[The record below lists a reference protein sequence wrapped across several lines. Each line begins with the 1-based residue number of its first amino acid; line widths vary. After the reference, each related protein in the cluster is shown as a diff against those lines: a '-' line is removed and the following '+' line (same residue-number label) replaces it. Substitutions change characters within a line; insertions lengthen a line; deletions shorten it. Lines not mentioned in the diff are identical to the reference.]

1 MKRQF
6 ATLAILALALAPAA
20 FAKNDA
26 MSLIPN
32 DSVSV
37 GVVRLADMRSSPLS
51 AALFAQTAHIT
62 NDGDSAKFL
71 AESGLQPTKD
81 VDVVVFATSPRS
93 NLGSDADFLIAADG
107 RFNVDRL
114 TAALVARG
122 AVKKSSAH
130 GVYYAMPEKGTDGS
144 HPHNGVVA
152 FPDSHL
158 ALIGSEGAVLEALAS
173 RAAGGTTFATT
184 SGLGRDMVR
193 VDPHATAFVLVDV
206 PRAQRITGAPK
217 MGNSTQGQAI
227 GAALKNVSTVAIWAT
242 DSGDSLKL
250 SALGLSTDAE
260 TLGLVEDTLRGAL
273 SAMRLAVQDK
283 SPELVSL
290 LRKFTVTRTDN
301 SVSISGSVPAETFK
315 TWVAK
320 TQQAHANSSR

>member
-6 ATLAILALALAPAA
+6 VALAILALALAPAA
-20 FAKNDA
+20 FARTDA

-37 GVVRLADMRSSPLS
+37 GVVRLANMRSSPLS

-71 AESGLQPTKD
+71 SESGLQPTKD
-81 VDVVVFATSPRS
+81 VDVVVFATSPRT
-93 NLGSDADFLIAADG
+93 NLGSEADFLIAADG

-114 TAALVARG
+114 TTALVARG

-130 GVYYAMPEKGTDGS
+130 GAYFVMPEKNAEHG
-144 HPHNGVVA
+144 HPGVVA
-152 FPDSHL
+152 FPDSSL
-158 ALIGSEGAVLEALAS
+158 ALIGSEAAVIEALAS

-217 MGNSTQGQAI
+217 IGGSSAQSQAL

-242 DSGDSLKL
+242 DTGDSLKL

-283 SPELVSL
+283 SPEMVSL

-320 TQQAHANSSR
+320 SQAAHASTR

>member
-6 ATLAILALALAPAA
+6 VALAILALALAPAA
-20 FAKNDA
+20 FAKTDA

-37 GVVRLADMRSSPLS
+37 GVVRLVDMRSSPLS

-71 AESGLQPTKD
+71 SESGLQPTKD
-81 VDVVVFATSPRS
+81 VDVVVFATSPRT
-93 NLGSDADFLIAADG
+93 NLGSEADFLIAADG

-130 GVYYAMPEKGTDGS
+130 GTYFLMPEKESGNG
-144 HPHNGVVA
+144 HRGVVA
-152 FPDSHL
+152 FPDSSL
-158 ALIGSEGAVLEALAS
+158 ALIGSEAAVIEALAS
-173 RAAGGTTFATT
+173 RAAGGTTFAST

-217 MGNSTQGQAI
+217 MGGSSTQSQAL

-242 DSGDSLKL
+242 DTGDSLKL
-250 SALGLSTDAE
+250 SALGLSSDAE

-283 SPELVSL
+283 SPEMVSL

-320 TQQAHANSSR
+320 SQAHASTR

>member
-6 ATLAILALALAPAA
+6 VAVAILALALAPAA

-51 AALFAQTAHIT
+51 AALFAQTAHIS
-62 NDGDSAKFL
+62 NDGDAEKFL
-71 AESGLQPTKD
+71 IEAGLQPTKD

-93 NLGSDADFLIAADG
+93 NLGSDADVLIAADG

-114 TAALVARG
+114 TSALVARG
-122 AVKKSSAH
+122 AVKKTSAH
-130 GVYYAMPEKGTDGS
+130 GTYFALPDKGSEGN
-144 HPHNGVVA
+144 HPGVVS
-152 FPDSHL
+152 FPDAHL
-158 ALIGSEGAVLEALAS
+158 ALIGSESAVVAALNN
-173 RAAGGTTFATT
+173 RAAGGTSFATA
-184 SGLGRDMVR
+184 SGLGRDMAR
-193 VDPHATAFVLVDV
+193 VDAHATAFVLVDV

-217 MGNSTQGQAI
+217 MAGGSAQSQAL
-227 GAALKNVSTVAIWAT
+227 GTALKNVSTVAIWAT

-250 SALGLSTDAE
+250 SAIGISTDAE

-273 SAMRLAVQDK
+273 SAMRLAVQDQ
-283 SPELVSL
+283 SPDLVST
-290 LRKFTVTRTDN
+290 LRRFTVTKTDN
-301 SVSISGSVPAETFK
+301 SVSISGSVPAETFR

-320 TQQAHANSSR
+320 SQAHASVR

>member
-6 ATLAILALALAPAA
+6 VALAILALALAPAA
-20 FAKNDA
+20 FAKTDA

-71 AESGLQPTKD
+71 SESGLQPTKD
-81 VDVVVFATSPRS
+81 VDVVVFATSPRT
-93 NLGSDADFLIAADG
+93 NLGSEADILIAADG

-114 TAALVARG
+114 TNALVARG

-130 GVYYAMPEKGTDGS
+130 GVYLVMPDKGS
-144 HPHNGVVA
+144 EAHQQGVVA
-152 FPDSHL
+152 FPDAHL
-158 ALIGSEGAVLEALAS
+158 ALIGSEGAVVEALAS
-173 RAAGGTTFATT
+173 RAAGGTSFATA
-184 SGLGRDMVR
+184 SGLGRDMAR
-193 VDPHATAFVLVDV
+193 IDARATAFVLVDV

-217 MGNSTQGQAI
+217 MAGNSSQSQAL
-227 GAALKNVSTVAIWAT
+227 GTALKNVSTVAIWAT

-283 SPELVSL
+283 SPDLVSI

-320 TQQAHANSSR
+320 SQAHASSR

>member
-6 ATLAILALALAPAA
+6 LAVAILALALAPAA

-51 AALFAQTAHIT
+51 AALFAQTAHIS
-62 NDGDSAKFL
+62 NDDDAVAFL
-71 AESGLQPTKD
+71 RDAGLQPTKD
-81 VDVVVFATSPRS
+81 VDVVVFATSPRT
-93 NLGSDADFLIAADG
+93 NLGSEADFLIAADG
-107 RFNVDRL
+107 RFNVERL
-114 TAALVARG
+114 TSALVSRG
-122 AVKKSSAH
+122 ALKKGSAH
-130 GVYYAMPEKGTDGS
+130 GTYFVMPQKSGDT
-144 HPHNGVVA
+144 HKGVVA
-152 FPDSHL
+152 FPDAHL

-173 RAAGGTTFATT
+173 RATGGTTFATT
-184 SGLGRDMVR
+184 TGLGRDMAR
-193 VDPHATAFVLVDV
+193 IDAHATAFVLVDV

-217 MGNSTQGQAI
+217 MGSGTQSQAI

-242 DSGDSLKL
+242 DTGESLKL
-250 SALGLSTDAE
+250 SAIGLSSDSE

-273 SAMRLAVQDK
+273 SAMRLAVQEQ
-283 SPELVSL
+283 SPELVTT
-290 LRKFTVTRTDN
+290 LRKFTVTRTDS

-315 TWVAK
+315 TWVTK
-320 TQQAHANSSR
+320 SQAHSSSR

>member
-6 ATLAILALALAPAA
+6 VALSILALALAPAA
-20 FAKNDA
+20 FAKTDA
-26 MSLIPN
+26 MGLIPN

-37 GVVRLADMRSSPLS
+37 GVVRLVDMRSSPLS

-62 NDGDSAKFL
+62 NDGDSEKFL
-71 AESGLQPTKD
+71 SESGLQPTKD
-81 VDVVVFATSPRS
+81 VDVVVFATSPRT
-93 NLGSDADFLIAADG
+93 NLGSEADFLIAADG

-114 TAALVARG
+114 TSALVARG
-122 AVKKSSAH
+122 AVKKTSAH
-130 GVYYAMPEKGTDGS
+130 GVYFLMPEKNAEHG
-144 HPHNGVVA
+144 HPGVVA
-152 FPDSHL
+152 FPSSQL
-158 ALIGSEGAVLEALAS
+158 ALIGSEAAVIEALAS
-173 RAAGGTTFATT
+173 RAAGGTTFFST

-206 PRAQRITGAPK
+206 PRAQRIAGAPK
-217 MGNSTQGQAI
+217 LNGNSSSSQAL

-242 DSGDSLKL
+242 DTGDSLKL

-283 SPELVSL
+283 SPEMVSL

-320 TQQAHANSSR
+320 SQAAHANTR

>member
-6 ATLAILALALAPAA
+6 VALAILALALAPAA
-20 FAKNDA
+20 FAKTDA

-37 GVVRLADMRSSPLS
+37 GVVRLVDMRSSPLS

-71 AESGLQPTKD
+71 TESGLQPTKD
-81 VDVVVFATSPRS
+81 VDVVVFATSPRT
-93 NLGSDADFLIAADG
+93 NLGSEADFLIAADG

-114 TAALVARG
+114 TSALVARG
-122 AVKKSSAH
+122 GVKKSSAH
-130 GVYYAMPEKGTDGS
+130 GTYFLMPEKDAA
-144 HPHNGVVA
+144 NGRRGAVA
-152 FPDSHL
+152 FPDSSL
-158 ALIGSEGAVLEALAS
+158 ALIGSEAAVIEALAS
-173 RAAGGTTFATT
+173 RAAGGTTFAST

-217 MGNSTQGQAI
+217 MGGSSTQSQAL

-242 DSGDSLKL
+242 DTGDSLKL
-250 SALGLSTDAE
+250 SALGLSSDAE

-283 SPELVSL
+283 SPEMVSL

-320 TQQAHANSSR
+320 SQSHASTR

>member
-6 ATLAILALALAPAA
+6 VALAILALALAPAA

-37 GVVRLADMRSSPLS
+37 GVVRLVDMRSSPLS
-51 AALFAQTAHIT
+51 AALCAQTAHIT

-71 AESGLQPTKD
+71 SESGLQPTKD
-81 VDVVVFATSPRS
+81 VDVVVFATSPRT
-93 NLGSDADFLIAADG
+93 NLGSEADFLIAADG

-114 TAALVARG
+114 TSALVARG
-122 AVKKSSAH
+122 GVKKSSAH
-130 GVYYAMPEKGTDGS
+130 GTYFLMPEKD
-144 HPHNGVVA
+144 PANGRRGAVA
-152 FPDSHL
+152 FPDSSL
-158 ALIGSEGAVLEALAS
+158 ALIGSEAAVIEALAS
-173 RAAGGTTFATT
+173 RAAGGTTFAST

-217 MGNSTQGQAI
+217 MGGGTQSQAI

-242 DSGDSLKL
+242 DTGDSLKL

-273 SAMRLAVQDK
+273 SAMRLAVQAK
-283 SPELVSL
+283 SPEMGSL

-320 TQQAHANSSR
+320 SQAHANTR

>member
-6 ATLAILALALAPAA
+6 LAVVILALALAPAA

-51 AALFAQTAHIT
+51 AALFAQTAHIS
-62 NDGDSAKFL
+62 NDDDAMAFL
-71 AESGLQPTKD
+71 RDSGLQPTKD
-81 VDVVVFATSPRS
+81 IDVVVFATSPRT

-114 TAALVARG
+114 SSAIVSRG
-122 AVKKSSAH
+122 AIKKASAH
-130 GVYYAMPEKGTDGS
+130 GTYFLMPKKSGDS
-144 HPHNGVVA
+144 HQGVVA
-152 FPDSHL
+152 FPDAHL
-158 ALIGSEGAVLEALAS
+158 ALIGSEAAVLEALAS
-173 RAAGGTTFATT
+173 RATGGTTFATT
-184 SGLGRDMVR
+184 TGLGRDMSR
-193 VDPHATAFVLVDV
+193 IDAHATAFVLVDV

-217 MGNSTQGQAI
+217 LGSGSQSQVI

-250 SALGLSTDAE
+250 SAIGLSSDSE

-273 SAMRLAVQDK
+273 SAMRLAVQEQ
-283 SPELVSL
+283 SPELVSV
-290 LRKFTVTRTDN
+290 LRKFTVSRTDS

-320 TQQAHANSSR
+320 SQQSHSSSR